1 MISGARCDTIPFESR
16 RPRRNS
22 AIATSRQLAVESARI
37 ADGKKASEIVIL
49 DLRRLNAITDFFV
62 LCSAQNDRQSRAIAE
77 EVAFQ
82 MKRKGMRAYGIEGE
96 RGAPWILEDFGDF
109 VLHVF
114 RESHRRF
121 YDLESLWADA
131 PLVGWEKKARRAGK
145 SKARAAEATG
155 ATGTTG

>member
-1 MISGARCDTIPFESR
+1 MISPPRCDTIPTEQ
-16 RPRRNS
+16 RPPGRIF
-22 AIATSRQLAVESARI
+22 AIVTSRQLAVESARI

-77 EVAFQ
+77 EVAYQ
-82 MKRKGMRAYGIEGE
+82 MKRKGLRAFGIEGD

-131 PLVGWEKKARRAGK
+131 PLVGWEKKARRNGK
-145 SKARAAEATG
+145 TKAAEA
-155 ATGTTG
+155 ATGTEG